1 MKDKKTESVCSAFDE
16 IFKKSKRKPKKLWS
30 DKGSEFISKHFK
42 DFLKTH
48 HITLYHTENEKKS
61 SIVER
66 WNKTMKNKMWRI
78 FSANNNTVYWEK
90 LDKLVDDY
98 NNTVHSSIEMTPTE
112 ASKKENEEQVFAN
125 LYGDLI
131 YLKPQNPKFSIG
143 DKVRISKHK
152 RPVFD
157 KGYTPNWTEEVFVV
171 DKVMLTKPVTYY
183 IVDLLGE
190 NVEGSFYEKELQ
202 KAKQQT
208 FRIEKV
214 VRRDNKKKKALVKWK
229 GYSDKFN
236 SWVSFKDL
244 VDF

>member
-1 MKDKKTESVCSAFDE
+1 M
-16 IFKKSKRKPKKLWS
+16 
-30 DKGSEFISKHFK
+30 
-42 DFLKTH
+42 
-48 HITLYHTENEKKS
+48 LYHTQNEEKS
-61 SIVER
+61 SVVER
-66 WNKTMKNKMWRI
+66 WNRTMKNRMHKM
-78 FSANNNTVYWEK
+78 FSANNNTIYWDK
-90 LDKLVDDY
+90 LDTLLDDY
-98 NNTVHSSIEMTPTE
+98 NNIKHSSIKMTPTE
-112 ASKKENEEQVFAN
+112 ASKKVNEKQVFAN
-125 LYGDLI
+125 LYKGEI
-131 YLKPQNPKFSIG
+131 YMKLGKPKFSIG
-143 DKVRISKHK
+143 DKVRISKYK

-171 DKVMLTKPVTYY
+171 DKVNLTKPVTYN

-190 NVEGSFYEKELQ
+190 KIEGSFYEKELQ

-236 SWVSFKDL
+236 SLVDFKDL

>member
-1 MKDKKTESVCSAFDE
+1 
-16 IFKKSKRKPKKLWS
+16 
-30 DKGSEFISKHFK
+30 
-42 DFLKTH
+42 
-48 HITLYHTENEKKS
+48 
-61 SIVER
+61 
-66 WNKTMKNKMWRI
+66 MKNRMWKM
-78 FSANNNTVYWEK
+78 FSANNNTVYWDK

-98 NNTVHSSIEMTPTE
+98 NNTKHSSIKMTPTK
-112 ASKKENEEQVFAN
+112 ASKKENEKNVFAN

-131 YLKPQNPKFSIG
+131 NLKPKKPKFSIG
-143 DKVRISKHK
+143 DKIRISK
-152 RPVFD
+152 RRVFD

-171 DKVMLTKPVTYY
+171 DKILLVKPVTYK

-190 NVEGSFYEKELQ
+190 EIEGSFYEKELQ

-214 VRRDNKKKKALVKWK
+214 IRRDNKKKKALVKWK
-229 GYSDKFN
+229 GYSNTFN

>member
-1 MKDKKTESVCSAFDE
+1 M
-16 IFKKSKRKPKKLWS
+16 W
-30 DKGSEFISKHFK
+30 
-42 DFLKTH
+42 
-48 HITLYHTENEKKS
+48 
-61 SIVER
+61 
-66 WNKTMKNKMWRI
+66 KM
-78 FSANNNTVYWEK
+78 FSANNNTVYWDK

-98 NNTVHSSIEMTPTE
+98 NNTYHSSIEMTPTE
-112 ASKKENEEQVFAN
+112 ASKKENENKVFAN

-131 YLKPQNPKFSIG
+131 YLKPKNPKFSIG
-143 DKVRISKHK
+143 DKVRISKYK
-152 RPVFD
+152 RRVFD

-171 DKVMLTKPVTYY
+171 DKVMLTKPVTYK

-190 NVEGSFYEKELQ
+190 KVEGSFYEKELQ

-208 FRIEKV
+208 FRIEKG